1 MSFAA
6 GCDKHSSGCGEN
18 GNAHWHFKQRG
29 VEAHYLNLL
38 ESSYPSRSFVSY
50 FIAKREKNKA

>member
-18 GNAHWHFKQRG
+18 GNAPWHFKQRG
-29 VEAHYLNLL
+29 PL
-38 ESSYPSRSFVSY
+38 PQFT
-50 FIAKREKNKA
+50 

>member
-6 GCDKHSSGCGEN
+6 GCDKHSSGLV
-18 GNAHWHFKQRG
+18 G
-29 VEAHYLNLL
+29 VARMAMPIGMSSNEAHCLNLL